1 MHTVSVKNHQVK
13 LRRLE
18 REDEAHDDDFLEKND
33 DLFERNRIEFHKMM
47 EEEMKLEDELEQ
59 KKIMDKIKSNI
70 RIGARV
76 RRELNQNKQKLNK
89 TMMEE
94 KHFVETIIEKKRKCL
109 CFIANHK
116 AIVWIAYF
124 DMITCFLGI
133 TIPKTVGACLIR
145 TNY

>member
-94 KHFVETIIEKKRKCL
+94 KHFV
-109 CFIANHK
+109 
-116 AIVWIAYF
+116 
-124 DMITCFLGI
+124 
-133 TIPKTVGACLIR
+133 
-145 TNY
+145 

>member
-13 LRRLE
+13 LRQLE

-59 KKIMDKIKSNI
+59 KKIMDKMKSNI

-94 KHFVETIIEKKRKCL
+94 KHFV
-109 CFIANHK
+109 
-116 AIVWIAYF
+116 
-124 DMITCFLGI
+124 
-133 TIPKTVGACLIR
+133 
-145 TNY
+145 